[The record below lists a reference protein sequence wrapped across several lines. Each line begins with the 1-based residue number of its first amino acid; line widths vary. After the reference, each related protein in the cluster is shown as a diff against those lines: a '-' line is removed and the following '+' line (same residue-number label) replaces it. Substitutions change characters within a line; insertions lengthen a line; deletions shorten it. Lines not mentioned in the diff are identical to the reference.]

1 MAEAVRDAV
10 HACGGGHATLIRG
23 SEQQRSELAVFQ
35 PQAAAL
41 AALSNRI
48 KTAFDPQNILNPGKM
63 GEMRG
68 GA

>member
-1 MAEAVRDAV
+1 
-10 HACGGGHATLIRG
+10 
-23 SEQQRSELAVFQ
+23 
-35 PQAAAL
+35 AAL
-41 AALSNRI
+41 AALSDRI